1 MQHARLRQL
10 LSKQYERGVYTSTS
24 VCDPSPCFRLISLAQ
39 QHQQCVVHTVWSQ
52 EKKWDPGFHEQI
64 DPPPPPP
71 TYLWWCISGIS
82 CSLSEWADW
91 IGVFPLH
98 DPFHTGGTN
107 GAKKSFHFLVAHI
120 SLNVFT
126 DCNFLLRCA
135 AEIYQPI
142 ILGWG
147 QGPPLSALHYQKGL
161 CGLINIDRRLP
172 WRWTKCDVR
181 SVISDTGQFLSV
193 VMNDSVPPPTW

>member
-1 MQHARLRQL
+1 MQGYVSCCLNSMRGEFIQARVCVTHPHVSD
-10 LSKQYERGVYTSTS
+10 LSVWLSSTNS
-24 VCDPSPCFRLISLAQ
+24 VSCTQSDPRKRSETLVSMNRL
-39 QHQQCVVHTVWSQ
+39 T
-52 EKKWDPGFHEQI
+52 
-64 DPPPPPP
+64 PPPPPP